1 MDFSKIK
8 LFRQRDNIDVSRK
21 KKKNGEVKMLIVI
34 NFLL

>member
-8 LFRQRDNIDVSRK
+8 LFRRRDNIDVSKK
-21 KKKNGEVKMLIVI
+21 KKKNGEVKILIAI

>member
-8 LFRQRDNIDVSRK
+8 LFRQRDNIDVRKK